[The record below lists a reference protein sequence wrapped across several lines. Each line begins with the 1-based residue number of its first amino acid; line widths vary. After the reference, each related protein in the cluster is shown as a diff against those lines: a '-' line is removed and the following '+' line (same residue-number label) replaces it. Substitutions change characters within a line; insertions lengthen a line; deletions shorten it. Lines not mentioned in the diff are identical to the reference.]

1 MAIYSDINIQDPLNQ
16 TVIFDIESIL
26 QSIDMILS
34 TPTGSRMFFPEFGIN
49 LEKFIFEPMTRAAEF
64 SMKNEIIQKIRKF
77 EERVEVNRNKSYV
90 KSHYDRHQVDI
101 FIVFE
106 IKGFGGTEYV
116 YQTKLEK
123 NKKGQFYAI

>member
-16 TVIFDIESIL
+16 TLIYDIESIL
-26 QSIDMILS
+26 QSLDAILS
-34 TPTGSRMFFPEFGIN
+34 TQTGTRMFFPEFGIN
-49 LEKFIFEPMTRAAEF
+49 LERFLFEPLTRASEF
-64 SMKNEIIQKIRKF
+64 SMKNEIIQKVRKF
-77 EERVEVNRNKSYV
+77 EKRIEINRNKSYV
-90 KSHYDRHQVDI
+90 KSLIDKHQTDI